1 MGEERE
7 VLNVVVKCGPKGPRH
22 RPQRA
27 DRLEAFLRPSRLRAR
42 RIVTPAVAP
51 VQVPRPAHAQG
62 LLDVVPPGRRVQ
74 AMLERDGVV
83 QGEGDRGRAREVLHE
98 ERDDLLGTLD
108 QDIAHGARWETR
120 VLHRRNILAP
130 QDYQLTFSCRLLALT
145 ILLGVKLRTNDEF
158 GAVIN
163 A

>member
-83 QGEGDRGRAREVLHE
+83 EGKGHRGRAREVLNKQW
-98 ERDDLLGTLD
+98 DDLLCTLD
-108 QDIAHGARWETR
+108 QNIAHGARWETR
-120 VLHRRNILAP
+120 VLHRRSILAP

-163 A
+163 G

>member
-51 VQVPRPAHAQG
+51 VQVPRPAHAQV
-62 LLDVVPPGRRVQ
+62 LLDVVAPGRRVQ

-83 QGEGDRGRAREVLHE
+83 QGEGDRGRAREVLNKQ
-98 ERDDLLGTLD
+98 RDDLLGPLD

-120 VLHRRNILAP
+120 VLHAARYPRAQDLATHF
-130 QDYQLTFSCRLLALT
+130 QLSCS
-145 ILLGVKLRTNDEF
+145 G
-158 GAVIN
+158 
-163 A
+163 

>member
-98 ERDDLLGTLD
+98 ERDDLLGGTISL
-108 QDIAHGARWETR
+108 ARSTKTSLMVRVGKHGFSTAE
-120 VLHRRNILAP
+120 VSSRRKI
-130 QDYQLTFSCRLLALT
+130 
-145 ILLGVKLRTNDEF
+145 
-158 GAVIN
+158 IN
-163 A
+163 SLSAADCWR

>member
-7 VLNVVVKCGPKGPRH
+7 VPNVVVKRGPEGPRH

-27 DRLEAFLRPSRLRAR
+27 DRLQPLPRPSRLRAR
-42 RIVTPAVAP
+42 RIVTPAVAS

-83 QGEGDRGRAREVLHE
+83 EGKGDRGRAREVLNKQ
-98 ERDDLLGTLD
+98 RDDLLCPPD
-108 QDIAHGARWETR
+108 QDIAHGARCETR
-120 VLHRRNILAP
+120 VLQRRTYPRAP
-130 QDYQLTFSCRLLALT
+130 RLSTHFQLNCWC
-145 ILLGVKLRTNDEF
+145 
-158 GAVIN
+158 
-163 A
+163 